1 MRSLTL
7 PETNI
12 TRPNPPSAAFPR
24 GTQGKMPE
32 HNQSTHFSYKAASR
46 SSAVVKFKLMN
57 HTEHTHKGSHMDD
70 TLARLT
76 ARLNERGQTV
86 TCAESC
92 TGGLLSAELTKLSG
106 SSAWFEAGFV
116 TYSNEAKQQFLG
128 VKDNTLAFYGA
139 VSEETVREM
148 ALGALIAA
156 KADFA
161 LSISGI
167 AGPTGGSEEKPVGTV
182 WFGLASKQ
190 RIWAKTALFSGD
202 RNSIRAQAVQFA
214 LDFLCEKIEEA

>member
-1 MRSLTL
+1 
-7 PETNI
+7 
-12 TRPNPPSAAFPR
+12 
-24 GTQGKMPE
+24 
-32 HNQSTHFSYKAASR
+32 
-46 SSAVVKFKLMN
+46 MN
-57 HTEHTHKGSHMDD
+57 N
-70 TLARLT
+70 TLAKVT
-76 ARLNERGQTV
+76 ARLNECGQTV

-92 TGGLLSAELTKLSG
+92 TGGLLSAELTKLPG
-106 SSAWFEAGFV
+106 SSAWFHAGFV
-116 TYSNEAKQQFLG
+116 TYSNEAKQQLLG

-156 KADFA
+156 KADLA

-182 WFGLASKQ
+182 WFGLAAKQ
-190 RIWAKTALFSGD
+190 RIWAKTALFDGD
-202 RNSIRAQAVQFA
+202 RDSIRAQAVQFA